1 MNQPAIG
8 KNGGTVMLS
17 IMKCTFC
24 GKKQGIVRAAAA
36 TRRSVCICEEC
47 LNICRTIL
55 AKATKEEVPVTEPRT
70 TYRISSSNSDPSAR
84 RCCSFCDTP
93 MEIVHKLIGSP
104 RGKTPAYICDK
115 CVAARTF
122 GENVRKT
129 ESPKNFWHW
138 IARKIGIHN
147 SHLRHAH

>member
-1 MNQPAIG
+1 MDQLAIG

-17 IMKCTFC
+17 VMKCTFC
-24 GKKQGIVRAAAA
+24 GKKQGLVRAPAT
-36 TRRSVCICEEC
+36 TRRSICICEEC

-55 AKATKEEVPVTEPRT
+55 TKETREQVPATERG
-70 TYRISSSNSDPSAR
+70 TYRISSSSPDQNAR

-93 MEIVHKLIGSP
+93 MEAVDKLIGSP

-115 CVAARTF
+115 CVAARTL

-147 SHLRHAH
+147 SHLRHSH